1 MSSTGVILV
10 MITEDGFLRGWLWAS
25 LKRTGQSDKAVLL
38 WTTFAFMVWHISTLS
53 LDTGSDLPAREI
65 PIYLIRGTI
74 LSLIWGIMRM
84 VSGSVLVPAVSHCV
98 WNGIDYPLIRLR
110 RESRRARD
118 HGNSPL
124 RAGSRSARNRAG
136 CGLFDIALATIRDI
150 SRAFYLRHFID
161 LRFSA
166 AILPAAR
173 MIG

>member
-65 PIYLIRGTI
+65 PIYLINGII
-74 LSLIWGIMRM
+74 LGLIWGIMRM

-98 WNGIDYPLIRLR
+98 WNGIDYPLFGFGEKDGALGITETHLYGPEVGLLGIVLGMAFLTLIWR
-110 RESRRARD
+110 R
-118 HGNSPL
+118 
-124 RAGSRSARNRAG
+124 
-136 CGLFDIALATIRDI
+136 
-150 SRAFYLRHFID
+150 Y
-161 LRFSA
+161 
-166 AILPAAR
+166 AI
-173 MIG
+173 